1 MAIERHVKRD
11 SFFNEE
17 SLYHF
22 KNIYYIEVTDI
33 YYVTKA
39 IFFIVK

>member
-22 KNIYYIEVTDI
+22 KNIYDIEVTDV

>member
-1 MAIERHVKRD
+1 MAIISHIKRD
-11 SFFNEE
+11 SFFNKE

-22 KNIYYIEVTDI
+22 KNIYDIEVTDI